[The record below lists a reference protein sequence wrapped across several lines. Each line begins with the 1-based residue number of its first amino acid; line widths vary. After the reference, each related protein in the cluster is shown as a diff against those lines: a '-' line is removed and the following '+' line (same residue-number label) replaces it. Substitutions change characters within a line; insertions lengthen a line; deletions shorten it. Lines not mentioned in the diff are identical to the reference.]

1 MDRVVA
7 DIINPIACGLD
18 VHSAVIV
25 ACLVSTGP
33 RGGPRYEERSF
44 STTLP
49 IGRPRRRS

>member
-44 STTLP
+44 STPLP
-49 IGRPRRRS
+49 IGRPQRRS